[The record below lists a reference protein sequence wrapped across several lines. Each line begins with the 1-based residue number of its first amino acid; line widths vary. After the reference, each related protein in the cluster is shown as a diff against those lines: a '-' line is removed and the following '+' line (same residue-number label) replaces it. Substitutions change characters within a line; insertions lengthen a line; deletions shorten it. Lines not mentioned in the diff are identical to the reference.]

1 VQARF
6 QRWGRAAQRVCQR
19 GQGLAEYGL
28 LLVLIAV
35 ACVATLAALGT
46 SVVSLYSRASVAF

>member
-1 VQARF
+1 
-6 QRWGRAAQRVCQR
+6 
-19 GQGLAEYGL
+19 
-28 LLVLIAV
+28 VLIAV